1 MGDHK
6 LPCREFLFG
15 LHDKQVIVWLLDA
28 EIRDESDPQ
37 TDPGEIDEQIV
48 AGQFDLR
55 NEIQMVL
62 LEKSMQKFTGR
73 AAFIQHQD
81 RVFGELLIGK
91 LLTFQLFKRFV
102 RNEHIFECADL
113 LDRRNIA

>member
-28 EIRDESDPQ
+28 EIRDESDSQ
-37 TDPGEIDEQIV
+37 TDPGEIDEQII

-55 NEIQMVL
+55 NEIQMML
-62 LEKSMQKFTGR
+62 LEKPM
-73 AAFIQHQD
+73 
-81 RVFGELLIGK
+81 
-91 LLTFQLFKRFV
+91 
-102 RNEHIFECADL
+102 
-113 LDRRNIA
+113 